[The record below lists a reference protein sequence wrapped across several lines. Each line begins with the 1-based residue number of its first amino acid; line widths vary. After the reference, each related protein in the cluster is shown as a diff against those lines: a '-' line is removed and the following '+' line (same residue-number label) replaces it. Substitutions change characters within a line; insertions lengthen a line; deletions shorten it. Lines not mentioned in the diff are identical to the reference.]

1 MDIHKD
7 DEILIE
13 REEEIGKF
21 LKELPEDQDPRSK
34 RGRSF
39 SIGELFLVV
48 LCAQIC
54 GFETLR
60 EYAAYGKMKL
70 HLLRRFLPYKR
81 GAPSKSTLARIL
93 SLWNPKCLEDLL
105 LKWMSCIVRSNEEQK
120 HIAIDG
126 KAHRGIRAEEEEDK
140 LHLVH
145 AFAVE
150 SGMLLGQEKVAEK
163 SNEITAIPKLLEALY
178 IEKQIVTI
186 DAMGCQKAIAKKI
199 REKKADYVLALK
211 GNQGQFHADIELF
224 LNDPKQLAITKKCEI
239 ADKGH
244 GRMEI
249 RRCYVTDRIAWL
261 DGKKEWADLKTIA
274 KVERISLEKG
284 VETKEERLFISS
296 LAADPEK
303 ILTASRA
310 HWGIENNLHWTLDV
324 VFRED
329 DRIIWNQNFA
339 RNESTIRRV
348 ALNFLKKFQ
357 GACEYNVGKAKVAIK
372 TLRKLLIGDDQNME
386 KLLREC
392 G

>member
-1 MDIHKD
+1 MENHEAN
-7 DEILIE
+7 EILVE
-13 REEEIGKF
+13 REEEINKF

-39 SIGELFLVV
+39 SLGELFLIV

-60 EYAAYGKMKL
+60 EYEAYGNMKL
-70 HLLRRFLPYKR
+70 HLLRKFLPYKR
-81 GAPSKSTLARIL
+81 GAPSKSTLARLL
-93 SLWNPKCLEDLL
+93 SLWNPKCLEDVLL
-105 LKWMSCIVRSNEEQK
+105 RWMKCIVSSYQDQT

-126 KAHRGIRAEEEEDK
+126 KAHRGVRTEEGTGK

-145 AFAVE
+145 AYAVE
-150 SGMLLGQEKVAEK
+150 RGLLLAQEKVAEK
-163 SNEITAIPKLLEALY
+163 SNEITAIPKLLDALY
-178 IEKQIVTI
+178 IERQIVTI

-211 GNQGQFHADIELF
+211 GNQGQFHADVELF
-224 LNDPKQLAITKKCEI
+224 LNDPKQLALAKKSEI

-249 RRCYVTDRIAWL
+249 RRCYVSDRITWL
-261 DGKKEWADLKTIA
+261 DGKKKWLDLKTIA

-284 VETKEERLFISS
+284 IETKEERLFISS

-357 GACEYNVGKAKVAIK
+357 GACEYNRGKTKIAIK
-372 TLRKLLIGDDQNME
+372 TLRKLLSGDDRNME

>member
-1 MDIHKD
+1 MKNGKKE
-7 DEILIE
+7 EILIE
-13 REEEIGKF
+13 REAEIQKF
-21 LKELPEDQDPRSK
+21 LKEIAKDQDPRSN

-39 SIGELFLVV
+39 SLGELFLIV

-60 EYAAYGKMKL
+60 EYSAYGKMKL
-70 HLLRRFLPYKR
+70 ALLRKFLPYSY
-81 GAPSKSTLARIL
+81 GAPSKSTIARIL
-93 SLWNPKCLEDLL
+93 CLWKPEYLEGLL
-105 LKWMSCIVRSNEEQK
+105 LKWMECIVQSNEEQK

-126 KAHRGIRAEEEEDK
+126 KAHRGVRAEKEEDK

-163 SNEITAIPKLLEALY
+163 SNEITAIPKLLDALY

-186 DAMGCQKAIAKKI
+186 DAMGCQKAIAEKI

-211 GNQGQFHADIELF
+211 GNQGQLHADVELY
-224 LNDPKQLAITKKCEI
+224 LSDPKQLSKAKKCEV

-249 RRCYVTDRIAWL
+249 RRCYVTDKIAWL
-261 DGKKEWADLKTIA
+261 YGKKEWVDLKTIA
-274 KVERISLEKG
+274 KVERITIQKG
-284 VETKEERLFISS
+284 IETKEERFFISS
-296 LAADPEK
+296 LGANPEQ

-310 HWGIENNLHWTLDV
+310 HWGVENNLHWTLDV

-357 GACEYNVGKAKVAIK
+357 NNCEYNVGKAKVAIK
-372 TLRKLLIGDDQNME
+372 TLRKLLVGDDQNME
-386 KLLREC
+386 KLIQ
-392 G
+392 GVT